1 MSQYPIRN
9 GLNLT
14 LTALIVAMNLV
25 AWVFAPYWFS
35 TSGVLWFLL
44 FDLIAIRLTN
54 IHWHLIH
61 EAAHGVLAQ
70 PRWLNELLG
79 NVMSILFNS
88 SFAALRQGH
97 LMHHRV
103 NRIADVTDVYFE
115 KGKPH
120 TLAYYIDILG
130 GFFLVFCFIFPL
142 TSLFGKKN
150 VLRIVAMMEK
160 KNQNHPSIGLYQ
172 KTREIIVHSN
182 VVRDTRSQIIWAL
195 LFMGIS
201 LFVYLS
207 HGLGLIWL
215 GYFLVRAVFISYL
228 NNMPHYRNSLNDNMA
243 SDTAYLPKVLARC
256 YLNFNYHKTHHLHPR
271 APWYVLPKLFQE
283 ANGEYDCHYIK
294 AYLHQLRGPVYAE
307 ELPTSQ

>member
-1 MSQYPIRN
+1 MSSYPIRN
-9 GLNLT
+9 RLNLF
-14 LTALIVAMNLV
+14 LTAAVVAMNLI
-25 AWVFAPYWFS
+25 AWLFAPYWFS
-35 TSGVLWFLL
+35 TTGVIWFLL

-70 PRWLNELLG
+70 PRQLNEALG
-79 NVMSILFNS
+79 HIMSVLFNS

-115 KGKPH
+115 KGKPNR
-120 TLAYYIDILG
+120 LAYYVDILG
-130 GFFLVFCFIFPL
+130 GFFLVFCFIFPI
-142 TSLFGKKN
+142 TALFGKKN
-150 VLRIVAMMEK
+150 VLRIVTMMEK

-172 KTREIIVHSN
+172 KTREIIAHSH
-182 VVRDTRSQIIWAL
+182 VVRETRRQMIWAL
-195 LFMGIS
+195 LFMAVS

-207 HGLGLIWL
+207 HGLGLVWL
-215 GYFLVRAVFISYL
+215 GYFLLRAVGISYL
-228 NNMPHYRNSLNDNMA
+228 NNMPHYRNTLNDNMA

-271 APWYVLPKLFQE
+271 APWHVLPQLFE
-283 ANGEYDCHYIK
+283 ESGGEFDCHYIK

-307 ELPTSQ
+307 ELRE